1 MTTLSFLPGWRDKPL
16 VRMTPAEI
24 DRVFDE
30 MALLVRAPTKGI
42 H

>member
-1 MTTLSFLPGWRDKPL
+1 MRLSFLPGWRDKPL

-30 MALLVRAPTKGI
+30 LRMLVLAQTNVT